1 MKKILITFLIIPT
14 LLLAQDKQKETT
26 EKTKVD
32 AWSGA
37 SKKNKNEVKYTGYI
51 SGKIKDTDNKKV
63 LEYATVSLTHKK
75 TNKLIEGTITDSKGR
90 FVFENIN
97 VGEYIIGIS
106 FIGFEN
112 KQIEVRTSKS
122 KPDFKDNNITLNQNS
137 KLLGE
142 INIEEEKAI
151 YETRIDKIIYNAEND
166 LNDSENDATDVLRKA
181 PLLSVDLDGNVSLR
195 GSQNIKFLVNG
206 KQSSFFSSDVS
217 TALQMIP
224 ADQIKS
230 VEVITSPGA
239 KYDGEGDAGI
249 VNIITKKTKIDGYQ
263 LSSSGSIG
271 SKVNKL
277 GANLK
282 LGKGRFGLSA
292 RGRTYFSW
300 PGRVGT
306 NTYERYDWDTIING
320 NRENENYL
328 YQEGSSENY
337 YNGYRGNISAFYDLN
352 AYNSINSSF
361 SFGGRVM
368 PFNDTMKVV
377 YESYDSNLSYSS
389 ENYTNKTDNTLNME
403 WTTDYTKNFADNED
417 RKLSFAFQIGGDLND
432 GMTII
437 NENGEISSNAND
449 EKVIEY
455 TSQIDYVHPI
465 GDHKLE
471 IGTKLISRNK
481 EMVYSNLFEGVY
493 SNADVFNYSQNVPST
508 YISTEIS
515 LPYGL
520 GLKTGLRYEQ
530 TILNGS
536 WDNNSTD
543 NFKESYYNFLP
554 NIVLSKS
561 FSPMRSIKFSYNN
574 RITRPGVRQINP
586 NLNSNDSR
594 NITIGNPSLSP
605 TLTEQFEMVI
615 NRFGKITQ
623 GSYQIYYKHS
633 TDVIE
638 KLLNIEDD
646 ISTLTY
652 RNIGET
658 KQYGA
663 SYFGSIRLNKFTF
676 RGSLNLYQYTG
687 RDASLG
693 FNDWTDPVLLY
704 SYSVGGNVKLGND
717 WKAETFGFFRSPSQ
731 SLQGSTT
738 TFSMMSFGIKKTFK
752 NKRGSL
758 GIRVIEPFKA
768 NKEFTTDLSGENF
781 TQKSVR
787 SIPFRSFG
795 ISFKYTIGK
804 LNFKSSNKKTSIK
817 NDDIKEESSGE
828 F

>member
-1 MKKILITFLIIPT
+1 MKRLLIILLIIPT
-14 LLLAQDKQKETT
+14 LLLGQDKQKETT
-26 EKTKVD
+26 GKIKED
-32 AWSGA
+32 AWSEA
-37 SKKNKNEVKYTGYI
+37 AKKNKNEVKFTGYI
-51 SGKIKDTDNKKV
+51 SGKVKGTDNKKA
-63 LEYATVSLTHKK
+63 LEYATVSLTHMK
-75 TNKLIEGTITDSKGR
+75 TNKLIEGTITDNNGR
-90 FVFENIN
+90 FLFERIN

-106 FIGFEN
+106 FIGFED
-112 KQIEVRTSKS
+112 KKVEVKTSKS

-151 YETRIDKIIYNAEND
+151 YETRIDKIIYNAAND

-181 PLLSVDLDGNVSLR
+181 PLLSVDLDGNVNLR
-195 GSQNIKFLVNG
+195 GSKNIKFLVNG
-206 KQSSFFSSDVS
+206 KQSSFFSSDVA

-230 VEVITSPGA
+230 IEVITSPGA

-263 LSSSGSIG
+263 LSTSGSIG
-271 SKVNKL
+271 NKVNKL

-300 PGRVGT
+300 PGRIGT
-306 NTYERYDWDTIING
+306 NSYNRYDWDTING
-320 NRENENYL
+320 NRINENHL
-328 YQEGSSENY
+328 SQEGSSENY

-352 AYNSINSSF
+352 AYNSFNSSF

-368 PFNDTMKVV
+368 PFNDTMKVI
-377 YESYDSNLSYSS
+377 YESYVDSLSYSS

-403 WTTDYTKNFADNED
+403 WTTDYTKTFADNVD

-437 NENGEISSNAND
+437 NDNGDISSNAND

-455 TSQIDYVHPI
+455 TSQFDYVQPV

-471 IGTKLISRNK
+471 IGAKFISRNK
-481 EMVYSNLFEGVY
+481 EMVYSNLSEGIY

-543 NFKESYYNFLP
+543 NFNESYYNFLP

-605 TLTEQFEMVI
+605 TLTEQFEIGI

-638 KLLNIEDD
+638 KLLDIIDD

-663 SYFGSIRLNKFTF
+663 SYFGSIRFNKFTF

-704 SYSVGGNVKLGND
+704 SYSIGGNVELGNN
-717 WKAETFGFFRSPSQ
+717 WKAI
-731 SLQGSTT
+731 L
-738 TFSMMSFGIKKTFK
+738 SFM
-752 NKRGSL
+752 
-758 GIRVIEPFKA
+758 
-768 NKEFTTDLSGENF
+768 
-781 TQKSVR
+781 
-787 SIPFRSFG
+787 
-795 ISFKYTIGK
+795 
-804 LNFKSSNKKTSIK
+804 
-817 NDDIKEESSGE
+817 
-828 F
+828 

>member
-1 MKKILITFLIIPT
+1 MKRLLIALLIIPT

-37 SKKNKNEVKYTGYI
+37 TKKNKQEVKFTGYI
-51 SGKIKDTDNKKV
+51 SGKVKDTDNKKA
-63 LEYATVSLTHKK
+63 LEFATVSLTHKK
-75 TNKLIEGTITDSKGR
+75 TNKLIEGTITDNKGR
-90 FVFENIN
+90 FLFEGIN

-112 KQIEVRTSKS
+112 KQIEVKTSKS

-142 INIEEEKAI
+142 INIEEKKAI
-151 YETRIDKIIYNAEND
+151 YETRIDKIIYNAEHD

-195 GSQNIKFLVNG
+195 GSKNIKFLVNG
-206 KQSSFFSSDVS
+206 KQSSFFSSDVA

-249 VNIITKKTKIDGYQ
+249 VNIITKKTIIDGYQ
-263 LSSSGSIG
+263 ATTSGSVG
-271 SKVNKL
+271 DKVNRL
-277 GANLK
+277 SANLK

-292 RGRTYFSW
+292 RGGSHFSW

-306 NTYERYDWDTIING
+306 NSYERYDWSGITDSGDTLDLNT
-320 NRENENYL
+320 L
-328 YQEGSSENY
+328 KQTGSSENY

-352 AYNSINSSF
+352 VYNSINSSF
-361 SFGGRVM
+361 SFGGRTM
-368 PFNDTMKVV
+368 PFIDTMKVV
-377 YESYDSNLSYSS
+377 YESYDSTYSS
-389 ENYTNKTDNTLNME
+389 INLTNKTDNTLNME
-403 WTTDYTKNFADNED
+403 WTTDYTKTFANNED
-417 RKLSFAFQIGGDLND
+417 RKLSFAFQVGGDLND
-432 GMTII
+432 GNTKIDESGTLTF
-437 NENGEISSNAND
+437 NQND
-449 EKVIEY
+449 EKTMEETFQVDY
-455 TSQIDYVHPI
+455 THPI
-465 GDHKLE
+465 RKNKLE
-471 IGTKLISRNK
+471 IGAKIINRDR
-481 EMVYSNLFEGVY
+481 EMVYSDSSNIGY
-493 SNADVFNYSQNVPST
+493 SNADIFNYNQLVPSS
-508 YISTEIS
+508 YISTEIN
-515 LPYGL
+515 LPFGL

-530 TILNGS
+530 TNVSGN
-536 WDNNSTD
+536 WKTD
-543 NFKESYYNFLP
+543 KTPRFDTTYYNLLP
-554 NIVLSKS
+554 NLVLSKS

-574 RITRPGVRQINP
+574 RITRPGVRHINP
-586 NLNSNDSR
+586 NSNSVDSR
-594 NITIGNPSLSP
+594 NVTIGNPSLIP
-605 TLTEQFEMVI
+605 TLTEQFEIGI
-615 NRFGKITQ
+615 NSFGKITQ
-623 GSYQIYYKHS
+623 GSYQVYYKRS

-638 KLLNIEDD
+638 TFLEVEDD
-646 ISTLTY
+646 ISTSTY

-663 SYFGSIRLNKFTF
+663 SYFGSIRLSKFTF
-676 RGSLNLYQYTG
+676 RGSINLYQYIG

-704 SYSVGGNVKLGND
+704 SYHMGGNVDLGNN
-717 WKAETFGFFRSPSQ
+717 WKAETFGFFRSPTQ
-731 SLQGSTT
+731 TIQGSST

-758 GIRVIEPFKA
+758 GLRVIEPFK
-768 NKEFTTDLSGENF
+768 KDKVFTTDLAGENF
-781 TQKSVR
+781 SQVSTR

-795 ISFKYTIGK
+795 ISFKYTFGK

>member
-1 MKKILITFLIIPT
+1 MKRLLIILLIIPT
-14 LLLAQDKQKETT
+14 LLLGQDKQKETT
-26 EKTKVD
+26 GKIKED
-32 AWSGA
+32 AWSEA
-37 SKKNKNEVKYTGYI
+37 AKKNKNEVKFTGYI
-51 SGKIKDTDNKKV
+51 SGKVKGTDNKKA
-63 LEYATVSLTHKK
+63 LEYATVSLTHMK
-75 TNKLIEGTITDSKGR
+75 TNKLIEGTITDNKGR
-90 FVFENIN
+90 FLFERIN

-106 FIGFEN
+106 FIGFED
-112 KQIEVRTSKS
+112 KKVEVKTSKS

-151 YETRIDKIIYNAEND
+151 YETRIDKIIYNAAND

-181 PLLSVDLDGNVSLR
+181 PLLSVDLDGNVNLR
-195 GSQNIKFLVNG
+195 GSKNIKFLVNG
-206 KQSSFFSSDVS
+206 KQSSFFSSDVA

-230 VEVITSPGA
+230 IEVITSPGA

-263 LSSSGSIG
+263 LSTSGSIG
-271 SKVNKL
+271 NKVNKL

-300 PGRVGT
+300 PGRIGT
-306 NTYERYDWDTIING
+306 NSYNRYDWDTING
-320 NRENENYL
+320 NRINENHL
-328 YQEGSSENY
+328 SQEGSSENY

-352 AYNSINSSF
+352 AYNSFNSSF

-368 PFNDTMKVV
+368 PFNDTMKVI
-377 YESYDSNLSYSS
+377 YESYVDSLSYSS

-403 WTTDYTKNFADNED
+403 WTTDYTKTFADNVD

-437 NENGEISSNAND
+437 NDNGDISSNAND

-455 TSQIDYVHPI
+455 TSQFDYVQPV

-471 IGTKLISRNK
+471 IGAKFISRNK
-481 EMVYSNLFEGVY
+481 EMVYSNLSEGIY

-543 NFKESYYNFLP
+543 NFNESYYNFLP

-605 TLTEQFEMVI
+605 TLTEQFEIGI

-638 KLLNIEDD
+638 KLLDIIDD

-663 SYFGSIRLNKFTF
+663 SYFGSIRFNKFTF

-704 SYSVGGNVKLGND
+704 SYSIGGNVELGNN

-738 TFSMMSFGIKKTFK
+738 TFSMMSFGIKKTFN

-758 GIRVIEPFKA
+758 GIRIIEPFKA
-768 NKEFTTDLSGENF
+768 NKEFTTDLSGDNF
-781 TQKSVR
+781 SQKSVR

-804 LNFKSSNKKTSIK
+804 LNFKSPNKKTSIK
-817 NDDIKEESSGE
+817 NDDVKEESSGE